1 MGSMDV
7 DEDTIVTPPRDLTN
21 IPVGIDTD
29 TIIRYRT
36 ATFEPEAVMLPTFV
50 ETGPLVA
57 GELPDTPEKLV
68 EPPVRPTRL
77 SPEEVAAAASAAMAS
92 AAVDSVA
99 VEGVVVDSVAI
110 ESAAVEASAP
120 SSPGALGDTV
130 PVDYSFRINDGAP
143 VPLDMPTLI
152 GRRPALPRIMRGS
165 APKLVSVAS
174 PRREV
179 SASHLELRQQ
189 GALVIVTD
197 LRSTNGS
204 IVRMPGRSP
213 LTLGQGESLVVAPGT
228 VVDIGDGNLIEVLP
242 LQRVESNG
250 AARARGDDGGRQQ

>member
-1 MGSMDV
+1 MDV

-36 ATFEPEAVMLPTFV
+36 ATFEPESVILPTFV
-50 ETGPLVA
+50 ETGPLEA
-57 GELPDTPEKLV
+57 GDLADAPESLV

-77 SPEEVAAAASAAMAS
+77 SPAEVAAAASAA
-92 AAVDSVA
+92 V
-99 VEGVVVDSVAI
+99 
-110 ESAAVEASAP
+110 ESAAVVPVSLPRNRE
-120 SSPGALGDTV
+120 ALGDTA
-130 PVDYSFRINDGAP
+130 PVDYSFRINDDAP
-143 VPLDMPTLI
+143 VLLDLPTLI

-165 APKLVSVAS
+165 PPKLVSVPS
-174 PRREV
+174 PRKEV
-179 SASHLELRQQ
+179 SATHLELRQQ

-204 IVRMPGRSP
+204 VVRMPGRSP
-213 LTLGQGESLVVAPGT
+213 LILGRGESLVVAPGT

-242 LQRVESNG
+242 LQRVEPDD
-250 AARARGDDGGRQQ
+250 AERDRGGDGGRQR

>member
-1 MGSMDV
+1 MDV

-36 ATFEPEAVMLPTFV
+36 ATFEPESVILPTFV
-50 ETGPLVA
+50 ETGPLEA
-57 GELPDTPEKLV
+57 GDLADAPESLV
-68 EPPVRPTRL
+68 EPPVRPMRL
-77 SPEEVAAAASAAMAS
+77 SPAEVAAAASAAAS
-92 AAVDSVA
+92 AAVERA
-99 VEGVVVDSVAI
+99 TVVPISTPRNPAT
-110 ESAAVEASAP
+110 
-120 SSPGALGDTV
+120 LGDTA

-143 VPLDMPTLI
+143 VLLDLPTLI

-165 APKLVSVAS
+165 PPKLVSVPS
-174 PRREV
+174 PRKEV
-179 SASHLELRQQ
+179 SATHLELRQQ

-213 LTLGQGESLVVAPGT
+213 LTLGRGESLVVAPGT

-242 LQRVESNG
+242 LQRVEPDD
-250 AARARGDDGGRQQ
+250 ADRDRGGDGGRQR